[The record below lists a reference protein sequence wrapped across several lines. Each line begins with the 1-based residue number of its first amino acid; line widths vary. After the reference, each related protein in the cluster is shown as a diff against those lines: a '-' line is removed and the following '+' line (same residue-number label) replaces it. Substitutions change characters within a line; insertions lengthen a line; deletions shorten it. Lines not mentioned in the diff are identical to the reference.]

1 MTRRSS
7 PRARAASPGGR
18 PCPGP
23 GSRTRGAHSA
33 ATGANSDLPGVLGE
47 IAETTGRATAIRLAL
62 EWGGR
67 DIHIPKP
74 AHLKRHPEHP
84 LVAILVGEGTASSVA
99 ELLGGNKVYF
109 PHARRACAVHL
120 AAGGADAKEIAARL
134 GISRSAAR
142 RYARGG

>member
-1 MTRRSS
+1 MTHEGA
-7 PRARAASPGGR
+7 PRAAAVHGPAPGDT
-18 PCPGP
+18 PC
-23 GSRTRGAHSA
+23 SSTRGAYSA
-33 ATGANSDLPGVLGE
+33 ATDANSDLPGVLGE
-47 IAETTGRATAIRLAL
+47 IAETAGRATAIRLAL

-67 DIHIPKP
+67 DVHIPKP
-74 AHLKRHPEHP
+74 AHLERHPEHP
-84 LVAILVGEGTASSVA
+84 LVAILVAEGTASSVA

-120 AAGGADAKEIAARL
+120 AAAGADAKEIAARL